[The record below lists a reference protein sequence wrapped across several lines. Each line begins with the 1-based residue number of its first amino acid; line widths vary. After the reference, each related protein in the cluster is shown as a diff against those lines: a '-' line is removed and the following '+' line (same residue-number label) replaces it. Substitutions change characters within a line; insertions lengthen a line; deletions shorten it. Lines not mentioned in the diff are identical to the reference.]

1 MGISLVHAMVFLGA
15 FLLFGM
21 EPLTGRLLVP
31 YFGGAVH
38 IWLVCLMYFQFLLLL
53 GYLYAH
59 LLAARAGRW
68 HLALMLAP
76 LLNLPLEMA
85 ATAVPTGDVWP
96 LLATLTRHI
105 ALPFV
110 VLSTTVVVVQLWVAR
125 SSLAR
130 PFNPYVLYATSNAG
144 SLAALLGYPL
154 LMEPFLGLR
163 MQSLIWSG
171 GYLLYLLAAAGVWG
185 FLRPRLPQRP
195 PPAGETVT
203 TKWGTTPGFS
213 SWLLLSFLSSA
224 LLVTVTNLVAMEIGS
239 FPLVWVLPLALYLA
253 SFIITFRD
261 GEKLSPHLMYFW
273 LEIVALGIILFFI
286 PASHWIF
293 HLLLL
298 CVLFLVC
305 VMIHGDL
312 YRRRPDS
319 GQLTRF
325 YFAVALGGFL
335 GGASITLAAPL
346 LFPGIYE
353 YPLMLA
359 VVAVIFGWR
368 YRKLLF
374 RTWSLRY
381 ASVLIIRLGTVAAL
395 YLVLILVSGANLAGD
410 RKAAYR
416 NYYGVSRIY
425 DFPADKDAPAGVRIL
440 VHGSTMHGLQ
450 FRDRD
455 REKMPTMYYHRRAGL
470 GDVFAA
476 LPPPR
481 RIAVVGLGAGTAGAL
496 TASGDTLDYYEI
508 DPDMEMIARHWFS
521 FLEHTP
527 AKLRVIVGDGRLKL
541 QQAGEK
547 YDLIL
552 IDAFSGDGIPTH
564 LITREA
570 LEIYRQRLAAHGLLV
585 LHLTNRYYDLRPVV
599 KAILADMKLPGVMKL
614 SALTSSDTYMPI
626 ATLYLVISPESE
638 ELKPFVERGWI
649 MLGEQDGLPP
659 GVAWTDDYINILA
672 PAAVKWR
679 AK

>member
-1 MGISLVHAMVFLGA
+1 
-15 FLLFGM
+15 
-21 EPLTGRLLVP
+21 
-31 YFGGAVH
+31 
-38 IWLVCLMYFQFLLLL
+38 
-53 GYLYAH
+53 
-59 LLAARAGRW
+59 
-68 HLALMLAP
+68 
-76 LLNLPLEMA
+76 
-85 ATAVPTGDVWP
+85 
-96 LLATLTRHI
+96 
-105 ALPFV
+105 
-110 VLSTTVVVVQLWVAR
+110 
-125 SSLAR
+125 
-130 PFNPYVLYATSNAG
+130 
-144 SLAALLGYPL
+144 
-154 LMEPFLGLR
+154 
-163 MQSLIWSG
+163 
-171 GYLLYLLAAAGVWG
+171 
-185 FLRPRLPQRP
+185 
-195 PPAGETVT
+195 
-203 TKWGTTPGFS
+203 
-213 SWLLLSFLSSA
+213 
-224 LLVTVTNLVAMEIGS
+224 
-239 FPLVWVLPLALYLA
+239 
-253 SFIITFRD
+253 
-261 GEKLSPHLMYFW
+261 
-273 LEIVALGIILFFI
+273 
-286 PASHWIF
+286 
-293 HLLLL
+293 
-298 CVLFLVC
+298 
-305 VMIHGDL
+305 
-312 YRRRPDS
+312 
-319 GQLTRF
+319 
-325 YFAVALGGFL
+325 
-335 GGASITLAAPL
+335 
-346 LFPGIYE
+346 
-353 YPLMLA
+353 
-359 VVAVIFGWR
+359 
-368 YRKLLF
+368 
-374 RTWSLRY
+374 
-381 ASVLIIRLGTVAAL
+381 
-395 YLVLILVSGANLAGD
+395 
-410 RKAAYR
+410 
-416 NYYGVSRIY
+416 
-425 DFPADKDAPAGVRIL
+425 
-440 VHGSTMHGLQ
+440 
-450 FRDRD
+450 
-455 REKMPTMYYHRRAGL
+455 MPTMYYHRRAGL